1 MTAFVNND
9 VAPGN
14 VVRASD
20 HNTQGAN
27 LAAVLN
33 GNIDATN
40 IANGAVS
47 TAKLADEAVTAAKIK
62 ATDYVAID
70 GWTRVTDSWAF
81 ASSTTVTVP
90 SDATTKYSVGDK
102 IKFTQ
107 TSTKY
112 FYITAVTSTVIT
124 LAGGTDFTVAN
135 AAISEIFY
143 SKASSP
149 HGFPQWFNYT
159 PTYTNLTVGSGTHAS
174 KFAMYG
180 KTVVCRIRFTLAA
193 NSSVSTNPTATLP
206 VTTVGAYDS
215 GFWLGNATLVDSGSP
230 TYGLVRWASSTTVQW
245 VVLNAAGTYLVV
257 NAVSATVPFTWGTGD
272 ALTAN
277 FEYEAA

>member
-149 HGFPQWFNYT
+149 HGFPQWFAWT
-159 PTYTNLTVGSGTHAS
+159 PSWTGFSVNPTTTARFMLVGRKCTVVVRCTANGTSNATSLTITNAPVTSANVGTGMFWYAAGSGVDNGTAPTTPARVFIGNNTATIEANRDFS
-174 KFAMYG
+174 
-180 KTVVCRIRFTLAA
+180 AA
-193 NSSVSTNPTATLP
+193 NWTSSN
-206 VTTVGAYDS
+206 GK
-215 GFWLGNATLVDSGSP
+215 
-230 TYGLVRWASSTTVQW
+230 
-245 VVLNAAGTYLVV
+245 
-257 NAVSATVPFTWGTGD
+257 AVSF
-272 ALTAN
+272 ALT
-277 FEYEAA
+277 YQV